1 MTLKGMKQHHITMKT
16 TIKKTFSF
24 ALALAAISVML
35 SCDRSDNYI
44 IPVDYEKYYE
54 GVTSLTEKEGRA
66 LDSIITMDWYNNTM
80 GREIP
85 DINVKDLNG
94 ETVKLKKWLKRETI
108 LVFTDTHCGFG
119 KEEIEKEFPNTICN
133 MEDELEGIDILCLI
147 EDAEDSEPNE
157 ALDYA
162 KSLQDI
168 YSNLFIIDQ
177 KDALRCNLTGSPTKF
192 FIDKNQIVRHVQM
205 GFAME
210 NGRREDIIRQG
221 VSLMRN
227 EKP

>member
-1 MTLKGMKQHHITMKT
+1 MKKICLCLTFLVLAT
-16 TIKKTFSF
+16 T
-24 ALALAAISVML
+24 
-35 SCDRSDNYI
+35 SCNRTNNYI

-54 GVTSLTEKEGRA
+54 GVTSITEKEGRA

-119 KEEIEKEFPNTICN
+119 MEEVEKEFPSTISN
-133 MEDELEGIDILCLI
+133 MADELEGIDILCLI

-157 ALDYA
+157 VHDYA
-162 KSLQDI
+162 KSLQGSYNNI
-168 YSNLFIIDQ
+168 FIIDQ
-177 KDALRCNLTGSPTKF
+177 KDALRMNLTGSPTKF
-192 FIDKNQIVRHVQM
+192 YIDKDQVVRLFHM
-205 GFAME
+205 GFAMNQDQREE
-210 NGRREDIIRQG
+210 NIRQG
-221 VSLMRN
+221 ISLMKK
-227 EKP
+227 EKQK